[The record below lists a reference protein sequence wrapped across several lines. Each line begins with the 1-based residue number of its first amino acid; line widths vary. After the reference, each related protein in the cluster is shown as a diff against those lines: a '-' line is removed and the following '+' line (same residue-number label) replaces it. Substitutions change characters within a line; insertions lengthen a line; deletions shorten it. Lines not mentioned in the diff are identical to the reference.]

1 MWRGRQKLWLINPLK
16 NNNTLKKFN
25 QSARTAQRTLTVS
38 VMKTCQLIQYWEII
52 NSVGRILNL
61 WMLKPEDKQAR
72 DRFKK
77 FNLKLSKYLKSVLVV
92 SLAALSTGRL
102 HPQEILLVLISVRD
116 WVDPRFI
123 VRWEGFYVNEKFQW
137 HQLGSNQRLSDL

>member
-1 MWRGRQKLWLINPLK
+1 
-16 NNNTLKKFN
+16 
-25 QSARTAQRTLTVS
+25 
-38 VMKTCQLIQYWEII
+38 
-52 NSVGRILNL
+52 
-61 WMLKPEDKQAR
+61 MLKPEDKQAR

-116 WVDPRFI
+116 
-123 VRWEGFYVNEKFQW
+123 
-137 HQLGSNQRLSDL
+137 